1 MERPMESLLQ
11 DLRYG
16 ARMLRKS
23 PAFTL
28 VAVITLA
35 LGIGANTAV
44 FSIVDA
50 LVLRPLPLP
59 DAKHLVAIY
68 TSGKS
73 SRGSYLTG
81 STSYPDLVDYRAGAP
96 AFSGIA
102 GFENRGSLLRVGDDT
117 VELLTCV
124 VTENYFSLLGVNALH
139 GRPFTEQE
147 FQGSDTPQE
156 VVISY
161 NLWQEYLG
169 GDPKVV
175 GHNIRLTGRDLVI
188 AGILQRQFRGTDL
201 TAVPDVFM
209 PAIVWGRDE
218 MMSRSNPRF
227 DLLGR
232 LKPRV
237 DLRQAQVQMDTVA
250 QRLAAAYPKERA
262 ERVITVKWAAD
273 SNADMRRIGY
283 MFLGVASLVLLI
295 ACANVAGLLLAR
307 GETRRRELATRLA
320 IGAGRLR
327 LTRQL
332 LTESLL
338 LSLLGVG
345 MALPATLWVIQA
357 LPRMLPA
364 QVAMMGIDFRLNER
378 AVVFSF
384 VAALLS
390 IIVFGA
396 APAVQ
401 SYRVSLVAE
410 LKEGGV
416 AGGIARGRTLARNAL
431 IVGQVALSVVLLTGA
446 GLLVRTFMKVSQR
459 DLGFNSQGQ
468 MLLLQI
474 LPGSAESA
482 RNFFK
487 TYPQMLE
494 QIEAIPGVER
504 ASVGNRAP
512 LADYNGG
519 WRMTVYVPGM
529 HLNPNEQGVPV
540 NVGRADGGYFQT
552 LGMALLRGR
561 TFGPQDQPKSQQV
574 VILNETAARRLF
586 PGTDPLGQHF
596 RFKGPSGP
604 DGEVVG
610 IVRDAKYNDATEET
624 MPYMYV
630 PFTQSSGDTVLL
642 VKTRVSAA
650 SVLPLVRREVETF
663 DSTMS
668 VFSVA
673 TMKDHMRAALYAQR
687 ASAQLTLL
695 LGLLGLTLAV
705 VGLYAVLSYYVNRRR
720 HEIGV
725 RIAVGAQPRAVFLMI
740 IRRGLFLGTVGTV
753 IGMAGAVGA
762 MHLLASML
770 FGVSAHDPVTLA
782 SVACIVL
789 AVAAVAAGVPA
800 HQAAKVDPLTALRTE

>member
-1 MERPMESLLQ
+1 MESLLQ

-23 PAFTL
+23 LGFTL

-35 LGIGANTAV
+35 LGIGTNTAM

-50 LVLRPLPLP
+50 LALRPLPLP
-59 DAKHLVAIY
+59 DAKQLVAIY

-73 SRGSYLTG
+73 SQGSYPG
-81 STSYPDLVDYRAGAP
+81 PSSYPDLVDYRAGAQ

-139 GRPFTEQE
+139 GRAFTEQD
-147 FQGSDTPQE
+147 FQGPDTPQE

-161 NLWQEYLG
+161 NLWQKYLG

-175 GHNIRLTGRDLVI
+175 GHNIHLTGRDLFI
-188 AGILQRQFRGTDL
+188 AGILPREFRGTDL
-201 TAVPDVFM
+201 AAAPDVFM
-209 PAIVWGRDE
+209 PAIVWGREE
-218 MMSRSNPRF
+218 MVSRSNPRF

-232 LKPRV
+232 MKPGV
-237 DLRQAQVQMDTVA
+237 HLRQAQVQMDTVA
-250 QRLAAAYPKERA
+250 QRLAAAYPKEWT
-262 ERVITVKWAAD
+262 ERVITVKWATD
-273 SNADMRRIGY
+273 SNAGMRRIGY

-338 LSLLGVG
+338 LSLLGMGV
-345 MALPATLWVIQA
+345 ALLAALWVIQA

-364 QVAMMGIDFRLNER
+364 QVATMGIDFRLDGR
-378 AVVFSF
+378 AVAFAF
-384 VAALLS
+384 AAALLS
-390 IIVFGA
+390 LIVFGA

-401 SYRVSLVAE
+401 SCRVALVAE

-416 AGGIARGRTLARNAL
+416 AGGTARGRTLARNAL

-446 GLLVRTFMKVSQR
+446 GLLVRTFMKVSQQ
-459 DLGFNSQGQ
+459 DLGFDSHGQ
-468 MLLLQI
+468 TLLLQI
-474 LPGSAESA
+474 LPGSDQSA
-482 RNFFK
+482 KDFLK
-487 TYPQMLE
+487 TYPQMLKR
-494 QIEAIPGVER
+494 IEAIPGVDR
-504 ASVGNRAP
+504 ASIGNRAP

-519 WRMTVYVPGM
+519 WRMTVYVPAM
-529 HLNPNEQGVPV
+529 HLNANEQGVPI

-552 LGMALLRGR
+552 LGMPVLRGR
-561 TFGPQDQPKSQQV
+561 TFGLQDQPKAQQV

-586 PGTDPLGQHF
+586 PGTDPVGQHF

-610 IVRDAKYNDATEET
+610 IVRDAKYNDPTEES

-650 SVLPLVRREVETF
+650 SVLPLVRREIKSF
-663 DSTMS
+663 DSTVS
-668 VFSVA
+668 VFSVV
-673 TMKDHMRAALYAQR
+673 TMKEHMRAALYAQR
-687 ASAQLTLL
+687 ASAQLTLF

-725 RIAVGAQPRAVFLMI
+725 RLAVGAQPRAVFLMI
-740 IRRGLFLGTVGTV
+740 VRRGLFLGTVGTV
-753 IGMAGAVGA
+753 IGMGGAVAA
-762 MHLLASML
+762 MHLLASLL
-770 FGVSAHDPVTLA
+770 FGVSAHDPLTLA

-789 AVAAVAAGVPA
+789 AVASVAAGVPA
-800 HQAAKVDPLTALRTE
+800 HQAAKVDPMSALRTE

>member
-1 MERPMESLLQ
+1 MESLVQ

-23 PAFTL
+23 PGFTL

-35 LGIGANTAV
+35 LGIGTNTAV

-50 LVLRPLPLP
+50 LALRPLPLP

-81 STSYPDLVDYRAGAP
+81 PTSYPDLVDYRAGTP

-139 GRPFTEQE
+139 GRTFTEQE
-147 FQGSDTPQE
+147 FQGPDTPQE

-161 NLWQEYLG
+161 HLWQKYFG
-169 GDPKVV
+169 GDPRIV
-175 GHNIRLTGRDLVI
+175 GENIRLTGRDLVV
-188 AGILQRQFRGTDL
+188 AGILPRQFRGTDL
-201 TAVPDVFM
+201 LVAPDVFM
-209 PAIVWGRDE
+209 PAIVWGREE
-218 MMSRSNPRF
+218 MVSRSNPRF
-227 DLLGR
+227 NLLGR
-232 LKPRV
+232 LKPGV
-237 DLRQAQVQMDTVA
+237 GLRQAQAQMDTVA

-262 ERVITVKWAAD
+262 ERVITVKWETD
-273 SNADMRRIGY
+273 SNADMHRIGY

-307 GETRRRELATRLA
+307 GETRRRELASRLA

-327 LTRQL
+327 LARQL

-338 LSLLGVG
+338 LSLLGMGV
-345 MALPATLWVIQA
+345 ALLAALWVIQA

-378 AVVFSF
+378 AVAFSF
-384 VAALLS
+384 AAALLS
-390 IIVFGA
+390 LIVFGL

-401 SYRVSLVAE
+401 SCRVSLVDE
-410 LKEGGV
+410 LKEGGA
-416 AGGIARGRTLARNAL
+416 AGTARGRTLARNAL

-446 GLLVRTFMKVSQR
+446 GLLVRSFMKVSQQ
-459 DLGFNSQGQ
+459 DLGFDSHGQ
-468 MLLLQI
+468 ILLLQI
-474 LPGSAESA
+474 LPGSDQSA
-482 RNFFK
+482 RDFLK
-487 TYPQMLE
+487 TYPQMLKR
-494 QIEAIPGVER
+494 IEAIPGVNR
-504 ASVGNRAP
+504 ASIGNRAP

-529 HLNPNEQGVPV
+529 HLNPNEQGVPI

-561 TFGPQDQPKSQQV
+561 TFGLQDQPKSQQV

-586 PGTDPLGQHF
+586 PDTDPLGQHF

-610 IVRDAKYNDATEET
+610 IVRDAKYNDATEES

-642 VKTRVSAA
+642 LKTRVAAA
-650 SVLPLVRREVETF
+650 SVSPLVRREIKSF

-668 VFSVA
+668 VFSVV
-673 TMKDHMRAALYAQR
+673 TMKEHMRAALYAQR
-687 ASAQLTLL
+687 ASAQLTLF

-740 IRRGLFLGTVGTV
+740 VRRGLFLGTVGTV
-753 IGMAGAVGA
+753 IGMTGAVAA
-762 MHLLASML
+762 MHVLASAL
-770 FGVSAHDPVTLA
+770 FGVSAHDPLTLA
-782 SVACIVL
+782 SVACIVV
-789 AVAAVAAGVPA
+789 AVAAAAAAVPA

>member
-1 MERPMESLLQ
+1 MERLLQ

-23 PAFTL
+23 PGFML

-35 LGIGANTAV
+35 LGIGTNTAV

-50 LVLRPLPLP
+50 LALRPLRLP

-73 SRGSYLTG
+73 SRGTYLTG
-81 STSYPDLVDYRAGAP
+81 PTSYPDLVDYRAGAP

-124 VTENYFSLLGVNALH
+124 VTENYFSLLGVNAAH
-139 GRPFTEQE
+139 GRTFTEQD
-147 FQGSDTPQE
+147 FQGPDTPQE

-161 NLWQEYLG
+161 KLWQKYLG

-188 AGILQRQFRGTDL
+188 AGILPRQFRGTDL
-201 TAVPDVFM
+201 TAAPDVFM
-209 PAIVWGRDE
+209 PAIVWGREE
-218 MMSRSNPRF
+218 MVSRSNARF

-232 LKPRV
+232 LKPGV

-250 QRLAAAYPKERA
+250 QHLAGAYPKERA
-262 ERVITVKWAAD
+262 ARMITVKWLTD
-273 SNADMRRIGY
+273 SNAGMRRIGY
-283 MFLGVASLVLLI
+283 MFLGVVSLVLLI

-332 LTESLL
+332 FTESLL
-338 LSLLGVG
+338 LSLLGLG
-345 MALPATLWVIQA
+345 AALLATLWVIQV

-378 AVVFSF
+378 VVAFSF
-384 VAALLS
+384 AAALLS
-390 IIVFGA
+390 LIVFGA

-401 SYRVSLVAE
+401 SCRVSLVAE
-410 LKEGGV
+410 LKAGDV
-416 AGGIARGRTLARNAL
+416 AGGTARGRSLARNAL
-431 IVGQVALSVVLLTGA
+431 VAGQVALAVVLLTGA
-446 GLLVRTFMKVSQR
+446 GLLVRTFMKVSQQ
-459 DLGFNSQGQ
+459 DLGFNSQEQ
-468 MLLLQI
+468 LLLLQI
-474 LPGSAESA
+474 LPGSNESA
-482 RNFFK
+482 RNFLR

-494 QIEAIPGVER
+494 RIEAIPGVER

-512 LADYNGG
+512 LADYNSG

-529 HLNPNEQGVPV
+529 HLSPNEQGVPI

-596 RFKGPSGP
+596 RFNGPGGP
-604 DGEVVG
+604 DGYVVG
-610 IVRDAKYNDATEET
+610 IVRDAKYNDATEES

-650 SVLPLVRREVETF
+650 SVLPLVRREIRSF

-668 VFSVA
+668 VFSVV
-673 TMKDHMRAALYAQR
+673 TMKEHMRAALYAQR
-687 ASAQLTLL
+687 ASAQLTLF

-705 VGLYAVLSYYVNRRR
+705 VGLYAMLSYYVNRRR

-725 RIAVGAQPRAVFLMI
+725 RIAVGARPRTVFLMI
-740 IRRGLFLGTVGTV
+740 VRQGLFLGTVGTA
-753 IGMAGAVGA
+753 IGMAGAVAA
-762 MHLLASML
+762 MHVIASVL
-770 FGVSAHDPVTLA
+770 FGVSAHDPLTLA

-800 HQAAKVDPLTALRTE
+800 YQAAKVDPLTALRAE